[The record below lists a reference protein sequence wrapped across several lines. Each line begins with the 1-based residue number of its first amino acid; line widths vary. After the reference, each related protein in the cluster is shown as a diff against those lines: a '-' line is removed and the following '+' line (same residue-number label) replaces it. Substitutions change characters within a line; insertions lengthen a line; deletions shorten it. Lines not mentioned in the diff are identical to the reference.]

1 MNYKDVI
8 RFQPELRFTN
18 AHNISYRMLEL
29 TKGDI
34 FVAYN
39 VIRGVHEVHSVENYK
54 LSGMSFNVSL
64 DREMINGFLLNDYKL
79 NNLKMFVKEVQDRR
93 EKTNYR
99 LEEAESKRFDQNTA
113 LDVVERTLGTKV

>member
-1 MNYKDVI
+1 MDYKDVI
-8 RFQPELRFTN
+8 RFQPELRFAN
-18 AHNISYRMLEL
+18 AHNISNRMLEL
-29 TKGDI
+29 TNGDI

-39 VIRGVHEVHSVENYK
+39 AIRGVHEVHSVENYK
-54 LSGMSFNVSL
+54 LNGISFNVSL
-64 DREMINGFLLNDYKL
+64 DAEMVNGFLVNDYKS

-99 LEEAESKRFDQNTA
+99 LEEAESKRFNQNTA